1 MARRAWQA
9 LEMVYGSETLRG
21 DPASRPPVNLEC
33 LLAADTCRPRGRPS
47 IVAQYAPQVAQW
59 LREHADLSGIEIL
72 RRVRLAGY
80 RGRKSALYE
89 LVKQV
94 RVGAG
99 QPVEKLP
106 AEVTVAVESSL
117 GSGPVPGVT
126 RR

>member
-1 MARRAWQA
+1 MARRAWQT

-21 DPASRPPVNLEC
+21 DPASRPPVNLE
-33 LLAADTCRPRGRPS
+33 S
-47 IVAQYAPQVAQW
+47 W
-59 LREHADLSGIEIL
+59 LREDADLSGIEIL

-80 RGRKSALYE
+80 RGGKSALYE
-89 LVKQV
+89 LVKQL

-99 QPVEKLP
+99 QPVQKLP